1 MKKKTNTKL
10 EVKKLNRMKEQIVRS
25 LSHQFQSLIYD
36 SENMFREIRES
47 IKTIREISKDPTFC
61 NSIPTIEEIDEIHN
75 IHNEHLYVLYGCYK
89 QYSLQDDDTMNRLQN
104 KITEIQMEETKRKK
118 ETNTNKKLNQEEI
131 KEMKHFFDSR
141 KKQQLEYLKS
151 RKERLKYKLM
161 KGGNN

>member
-61 NSIPTIEEIDEIHN
+61 NSIPTIEEIDEIITKERFDGWQN
-75 IHNEHLYVLYGCYK
+75 TINGTKVIKQKLFQILYKHKL
-89 QYSLQDDDTMNRLQN
+89 DDD
-104 KITEIQMEETKRKK
+104 EELFEKA
-118 ETNTNKKLNQEEI
+118 
-131 KEMKHFFDSR
+131 
-141 KKQQLEYLKS
+141 YLYC
-151 RKERLKYKLM
+151 REHY
-161 KGGNN
+161 